1 MAPDVVKEEVA
12 ENAATAV
19 AARSAGKPR
28 NETLSVSTRSQP
40 LIFGEEWKLALD
52 EAGTRQRPQPAAVIP
67 KFVFGESSKA
77 ATASSP
83 YLAGAIYAKTAAK
96 TAGDNSSIETSTS
109 RRDTT
114 SSVTTPS
121 FTFNIDPSALGEGAR
136 EANPST
142 SAETASSSPPIVYQF
157 GSFRGLHNV
166 TPVPSPKAEPFK
178 LSEDYVFDFS
188 LPSPKCPSP
197 KAAFKIRSPRN
208 SRPSSLSDLLGYSPS
223 TQSGRPPAET
233 GQSSTSEPIL
243 LLGNQSHSDLSRAV
257 AGSQQPVVAYDVLN
271 EETPCHP
278 FFSNTFQA
286 TLQKGLRIAKAATD
300 VLKSVRSVQG
310 SGLDSLLKEGEDLCA
325 FHGTNTRTIAI
336 LGDSGQGKSSLIN
349 SLLHFPRLAKTGDS
363 GSACT
368 SVVTEYR
375 QKKPNQKDNILI
387 EVEILS
393 RSEIEEVLTDYLWKY
408 RLFYNAE
415 DNTELETE
423 EHRICEADASQ
434 AWSALDTAFRH
445 HQEFSKQFLQDD
457 SSGAV
462 ERIKAK
468 LVRWA
473 EEIDWPDDVVDSV
486 WRSSARDSR
495 ECFEMTRKFM
505 GDKHWPFTKIIR
517 VYINAQILKTGIVL
531 ADLPGLQ
538 DTNLARVKATQDY
551 LMKCNSVF
559 IVANISRAITDQSLK
574 SSLFSVLSR
583 HVPLELEES
592 GAKALRIAVIC
603 TRAEDIDIENARQ
616 EFCGPGNSVD
626 LDECDKLESELE
638 AARRTGDSAQ
648 KKRLKLKHR
657 LLFIEARNQHVK
669 RGLQSAYASKIPDQ
683 TLDVFCVSNKIY
695 EKHVPKGNS
704 EFVAA
709 SGIPELRRFCHTITA
724 DAQLQEATHF
734 LKSSIPSFL
743 TSLEIRLGSLCSGDE
758 KLARFQQ
765 ARNSIHRGLDEMV
778 KLNSDYHSQIVGLF
792 GKYRALP
799 PKRASLITFLACTGR
814 SEQWQHAAAAQGEI
828 WQKHPWH
835 WTQYDAWCCNNG
847 HHATAGRD
855 REDWNAKIIWKMRSE
870 LDFQWTVVEEE
881 AEAGF
886 CKLQKTL
893 DGLFANL
900 QAVLVDLMLGNDLS
914 VLEYALSAQI
924 HNVTY
929 RIQRA
934 KEGYAKEM
942 SLTRRYASETNFT
955 SFILQQMTDTYR
967 HAAGQKRAGKSAR
980 QKAIVQGRI
989 TDNILFPT
997 ICALISDCTHSTLQ
1011 NTRRELLEMM
1021 QASMGHVRSD
1031 FTCALGDENSDERPI
1046 CLTMESADLATLR
1059 EALSTVKLL
1068 NLEAKVLFEPA
1079 A

>member
-1 MAPDVVKEEVA
+1 MTDEPFCRLTMAPDVVKEEVA
-12 ENAATAV
+12 EDAATAV

-67 KFVFGESSKA
+67 ELVFGESSKA

-83 YLAGAIYAKTAAK
+83 YPAGAIYAKTAAK
-96 TAGDNSSIETSTS
+96 TAGDNSSIETSAP

-121 FTFNIDPSALGEGAR
+121 FTFDIDPSALGEGAR
-136 EANPST
+136 EANHPT

-178 LSEDYVFDFS
+178 LSDDYVFDFS
-188 LPSPKCPSP
+188 LPSPKFPSP
-197 KAAFKIRSPRN
+197 KAASKIRSPRN

-243 LLGNQSHSDLSRAV
+243 LLGNQSHSDLSRSV

-271 EETPCHP
+271 EETPRHP

-310 SGLDSLLKEGEDLCA
+310 SGLESLLKEGEDLCA
-325 FHGTNTRTIAI
+325 FHGTSTRTIAI

-349 SLLHFPRLAKTGDS
+349 SLLHFPRLAKT
-363 GSACT
+363 
-368 SVVTEYR
+368 
-375 QKKPNQKDNILI
+375 
-387 EVEILS
+387 
-393 RSEIEEVLTDYLWKY
+393 
-408 RLFYNAE
+408 
-415 DNTELETE
+415 
-423 EHRICEADASQ
+423 
-434 AWSALDTAFRH
+434 AWSALDAAFRH

-495 ECFEMTRKFM
+495 ECFEMTRKYM

-603 TRAEDIDIENARQ
+603 TRAEDIDIENAKQ

-648 KKRLKLKHR
+648 KKQLKLKHR

-695 EKHVPKGNS
+695 EKHVLKGNS

-743 TSLEIRLGSLCSGDE
+743 TTLEIRLGSLCSGDE

-778 KLNSDYHSQIVGLF
+778 EASSGNMQPPLREKY
-792 GKYRALP
+792 GKSTLGIGVA
-799 PKRASLITFLACTGR
+799 
-814 SEQWQHAAAAQGEI
+814 
-828 WQKHPWH
+828 
-835 WTQYDAWCCNNG
+835 QYDAWCCNNG

-967 HAAGQKRAGKSAR
+967 HAAGQRGAGKSAR

-1031 FTCALGDENSDERPI
+1031 FTCALGDENSDKRPI